1 MRWIG
6 YRVGLVVLVSACAKP
21 LSAPPPS
28 ILSPGVVEEPI
39 TAVLMAAL
47 DADRRMT
54 TADSLWDPD
63 AAVISNG
70 ELRYAPPR
78 FAGIEAGGQV
88 AITSSRLEVRQ
99 TLVWVYLEYRWLSV
113 SDGVAREGKATVL
126 LTPRSAGGGW
136 RIVHLHSSTS
146 GDQGIRESGAPE
158 IGESGD
164 PDTRFP

>member
-1 MRWIG
+1 MSWIG
-6 YRVGLVVLVSACAKP
+6 YRVGLVALVVACAKP
-21 LSAPPPS
+21 QPAPAPM
-28 ILSPGVVEEPI
+28 LSPGAVEEPI

-54 TADSLWDPD
+54 TIDSLWDPE

-70 ELRYAPPR
+70 EIRYAPPR
-78 FAGIEAGGQV
+78 FAGIEPGGQV

-113 SDGVAREGKATVL
+113 ADGLAREGKATVL
-126 LTPRSAGGGW
+126 LTPRTGSAGW

-146 GDQGIRESGAPE
+146 R
-158 IGESGD
+158 
-164 PDTRFP
+164 DTELGKL

>member
-6 YRVGLVVLVSACAKP
+6 SSVGLVVLVSACAKP
-21 LSAPPPS
+21 LPAPPPS

-54 TADSLWDPD
+54 TPDSLWDPD

-113 SDGVAREGKATVL
+113 ADGLAREGKATVL
-126 LTPRSAGGGW
+126 LTPRSGGGW
-136 RIVHLHSSTS
+136 RIVHAHSSTAGS
-146 GDQGIRESGAPE
+146 QGVREPGSQGDRETGRQGGMAP
-158 IGESGD
+158 
-164 PDTRFP
+164 

>member
-6 YRVGLVVLVSACAKP
+6 NSVGLLAVLAACGKGQTGP
-21 LSAPPPS
+21 APVFT
-28 ILSPGVVEEPI
+28 PGAVEEPI
-39 TAVLMAAL
+39 TAVLIAAL

-78 FAGIEAGGQV
+78 FAGIEPGGQV

-99 TLVWVYLEYRWLSV
+99 ALVWVYLEYRWISV
-113 SDGVAREGKATVL
+113 ADGLAREGKATVL
-126 LTPRSAGGGW
+126 LTPRGGGAW
-136 RIVHLHSSTS
+136 KIVHLHSSS
-146 GDQGIRESGAPE
+146 AGS
-158 IGESGD
+158 
-164 PDTRFP
+164 